1 MTSTPPVGTRTLG
14 RDGPGGGLVVSTLGL
29 GCMGMS
35 QSYGAADRDESIATI
50 HRALD
55 LGVTFLDTSD
65 VYGDGHNEELVG
77 EAIAGRRDEVQLATK
92 FSISR
97 RDGAMVIDG
106 RPENVRACAEASLRR
121 LGVDVIDL
129 YYQHR
134 VDPRVPIE
142 DTVGAMA
149 ELVTQGKVRHLGLS
163 EASAAS
169 VRRAA
174 AVHPI
179 AALQSEWSLW
189 TRDLETAGGG
199 GAGGETVLG
208 VAREHGLGIVP
219 FSPLGRGFLTG
230 AITSPDDF
238 AEDDWRRGHPRFTG
252 EAFAANLRL
261 VDAVRAMAREVGCTP
276 GQLALAWVLA
286 QGDDVV
292 PIPGTK
298 RRRYLE
304 ENVGAVAV
312 QLTDA
317 DLARLAEIA
326 PPGVAEGTRYADAS
340 YAYGDSPEPAR

>member
-1 MTSTPPVGTRTLG
+1 MTPPLGTRTLG
-14 RDGPGGGLVVSTLGL
+14 DGLTVSALGL

-35 QSYGAADRDESIATI
+35 EMYGTADRDESVATI

-55 LGVTFLDTSD
+55 LGVTLLDTAD

-77 EAIAGRRDEVQLATK
+77 EAIAGRRDEVVLATK
-92 FSISR
+92 FSLSPGER
-97 RDGAMVIDG
+97 GMRIDG

-134 VDPRVPIE
+134 VDPAVPIE

-149 ELVTQGKVRHLGLS
+149 ELVQQGKVRHLGLS

-169 VRRAA
+169 VRRAV

-189 TRDLETAGGG
+189 TRDLEAVGGG
-199 GAGGETVLG
+199 GADPVLG
-208 VAREHGLGIVP
+208 VAREHGIGLVP
-219 FSPLGRGFLTG
+219 YSPLGRGFLTG
-230 AITSPDDF
+230 AIRTPADF
-238 AEDDWRRGHPRFTG
+238 AEDDWRRRMPRFQG
-252 EAFAANLRL
+252 EAFTANLRL
-261 VDAVRAMAREVGCTP
+261 VDAVRAMAEEKGVTA

-286 QGDDVV
+286 QGPDVV

-298 RRRYLE
+298 RRRNLE
-304 ENVGAVAV
+304 ENVAAAAVE
-312 QLTDA
+312 LTA
-317 DLARLAEIA
+317 GDLARLAEIA
-326 PPGVAEGTRYADAS
+326 PPDVAQGARYAATGPG
-340 YAYGDSPEPAR
+340 YGDSPERGAA

>member
-1 MTSTPPVGTRTLG
+1 MTRSLPTVPRRTLG
-14 RDGPGGGLVVSTLGL
+14 GLEVSALGL

-35 QSYGAADRDESIATI
+35 QMYGTADRGESLATV

-92 FSISR
+92 FSLR
-97 RDGAMVIDG
+97 RQEGGGMTIDG

-121 LGVDVIDL
+121 LGVEVIDL

-149 ELVTQGKVRHLGLS
+149 ELVQQGKVRYLGLS
-163 EASAAS
+163 EASADS
-169 VRRAA
+169 IRRAA

-189 TRDLETAGGG
+189 TRDLE
-199 GAGGETVLG
+199 GEVLA
-208 VAREHGLGIVP
+208 VAREHGIGIVP

-238 AEDDWRRGHPRFTG
+238 AEDDWRRTHPRFTG
-252 EAFAANLRL
+252 EAFTANLRL
-261 VDAVRAMAREVGCTP
+261 VDAVRALAEEKGVTP

-286 QGDDVV
+286 QGEDVV

-298 RRRYLE
+298 RRSYLE
-304 ENVGAVAV
+304 ENVGAAGVR
-312 QLTDA
+312 LTPD
-317 DLARLAEIA
+317 DLARLGEIA
-326 PPGVAEGTRYADAS
+326 PPGVAAGGRYADAS
-340 YAYGDSPEPAR
+340 YAYGNSPERA

>member
-1 MTSTPPVGTRTLG
+1 MTSTFPTVPRRTLG
-14 RDGPGGGLVVSTLGL
+14 GLQVSALGL

-35 QSYGAADRDESIATI
+35 QMYGTADRAESIATI

-92 FSISR
+92 FSLSR
-97 RDGAMVIDG
+97 NDGSMQIDG
-106 RPENVRACAEASLRR
+106 RPENVRARAEASLRR

-134 VDPRVPIE
+134 VDPKVPIE

-149 ELVTQGKVRHLGLS
+149 ELVQQGKVRYLGLS

-169 VRRAA
+169 IRRAV

-189 TRDLETAGGG
+189 TRDLEA
-199 GAGGETVLG
+199 EVLG
-208 VAREHGLGIVP
+208 VAREHGVGIVP

-230 AITSPDDF
+230 AITSPEDFGPDDF
-238 AEDDWRRGHPRFTG
+238 RRNHPRFTG
-252 EAFAANLRL
+252 EAFEANLRL
-261 VDAVRAMAREVGCTP
+261 VDAVRAMAEEKGVTP

-298 RRRYLE
+298 RRSYLE
-304 ENVGAVAV
+304 ENVGAVGV
-312 QLTDA
+312 QLSA
-317 DLARLAEIA
+317 EDLARLARIA
-326 PPGVAEGTRYADAS
+326 PPGVAEGGRYADAG
-340 YAYGDSPEPAR
+340 YAYGDSPEKG

>member
-1 MTSTPPVGTRTLG
+1 MTTTPPPVPRRTLG
-14 RDGPGGGLVVSTLGL
+14 GLEVSALGL

-35 QSYGAADRDESIATI
+35 QMYGTADRAESIATV

-92 FSISR
+92 FSLSHDDR
-97 RDGAMVIDG
+97 GGMAIDG
-106 RPENVRACAEASLRR
+106 RPENVRARVEASLRR
-121 LGVDVIDL
+121 LRVDVIDL

-134 VDPRVPIE
+134 VDPTVPIE

-149 ELVTQGKVRHLGLS
+149 ELVQQGKVRFLGLS

-169 VRRAA
+169 IRRAV

-189 TRDLETAGGG
+189 TRDLEGSGGG
-199 GAGGETVLG
+199 DSVLA
-208 VAREHGLGIVP
+208 VAREHGIGIVP

-230 AITSPDDF
+230 AITSPADF
-238 AEDDWRRGHPRFTG
+238 AEDDWRRTHPRFTG
-252 EAFAANLRL
+252 EAFTVNLRL
-261 VDAVRAMAREVGCTP
+261 VEAVRAMAEEKGVTA

-286 QGDDVV
+286 QGEDVV

-298 RRRYLE
+298 RRSYLD
-304 ENVGAVAV
+304 ENVGAAAV
-312 QLTDA
+312 RLTAD

-326 PPGVAEGTRYADAS
+326 PPGVAAGGRYADAS
-340 YAYGDSPEPAR
+340 YAYGDSPAPA